1 MAYPL
6 IGSATAQAPRRAKSL
21 LSRLVMLMG
30 IHRERRS
37 LHHLDDALLRDIGL
51 TRHEAR
57 SEARRPAW
65 DAPER
70 WRS

>member
-1 MAYPL
+1 MAYP
-6 IGSATAQAPRRAKSL
+6 IPGTTTARAPRIAKSP
-21 LSRLVMLMG
+21 LSRLLMLMG
-30 IHRERRS
+30 IGRERRA

-57 SEARRPAW
+57 TEARRPAW

>member
-1 MAYPL
+1 MAHPL
-6 IGSATAQAPRRAKSL
+6 IGSATAKAPRIAKSP
-21 LSRLVMLMG
+21 LSRLAMLLG
-30 IHRERRS
+30 IHRERRA

-57 SEARRPAW
+57 TEARRPAW

-70 WRS
+70 WRA